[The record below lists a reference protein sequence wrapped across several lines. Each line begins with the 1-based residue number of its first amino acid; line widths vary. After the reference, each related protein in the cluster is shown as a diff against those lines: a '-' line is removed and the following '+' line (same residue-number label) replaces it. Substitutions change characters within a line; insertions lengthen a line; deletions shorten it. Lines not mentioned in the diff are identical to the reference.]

1 MLITFE
7 GIECSGKGTQAQ
19 LLLQALINKQYPAIL
34 SREPG
39 GVPYGEALRALLK
52 HPELTLPAIW
62 RELRGHED
70 FPDLKLLPYE
80 FSRSSE
86 CELFMFLA
94 ARAEFVNSFVR
105 PKLAQGKIVILD
117 RFLDSTRAYQGGG
130 RFYSHPD
137 KISLISQMNRLASP
151 GLNPDITFLLNIS
164 VAEMIQRQQSK
175 RGGDAFFERTCNKSF
190 FERVRQEYLTIAQEA
205 PERVVVIDGAKDIN
219 KINAQIVRATEIRL
233 LSRYTED

>member
-19 LLLQALINKQYPAIL
+19 LLLQALANKRYPAVL

-62 RELRGHED
+62 REIRGHED
-70 FPDLKLLPYE
+70 FSDLKPLPYE
-80 FSRSSE
+80 LSRSSE

-94 ARAEFVNSFVR
+94 ARAEFVDRFIR
-105 PKLAQGKIVILD
+105 PNLTRGKIVILD

-137 KISLISQMNRLASP
+137 KIFLISQMNRLASQ
-151 GLNPDITFLLNIS
+151 GLYPDITFLLDIS
-164 VAEMIQRQQSK
+164 VAEMIQRQK
-175 RGGDAFFERTCNKSF
+175 DKPGGEAWFERKCNKNF

-205 PERVVVIDGAKDIN
+205 TDRVIVIDGAKEIGRISDEISN
-219 KINAQIVRATEIRL
+219 TVATF
-233 LSRYTED
+233 LS